1 MKVGVNYAGAST
13 HGPTHGPTDGRDG
26 RPPHRTV
33 QIWCSPKRRSCRP
46 QPDGPPKA
54 AAATSAVWVGTARI
68 SAFLLP
74 HRPRRSRAFRGSRF
88 RTCRPI
94 QAEFFGRI
102 DTPWDLFV
110 KGYVGGGTSGH
121 SHLNDEDFLVGL
133 GGGPFPYSNTLS
145 PIVDGR
151 IGYRAIDAGYD
162 FLRGSKSERSP
173 ATFSSFAA
181 LLVTAFYLVLSGA
194 EVATTTP
201 VHHDCDR
208 AHRRHA

>member
-1 MKVGVNYAGAST
+1 MFAKT
-13 HGPTHGPTDGRDG
+13 PELP
-26 RPPHRTV
+26 
-33 QIWCSPKRRSCRP
+33 
-46 QPDGPPKA
+46 A
-54 AAATSAVWVGTARI
+54 AAGWAAEGGGRYFGSLGRYGEDFGFLPSTPAPAI
-68 SAFLLP
+68 SSI
-74 HRPRRSRAFRGSRF
+74 SRLTFQDMQTNSG
-88 RTCRPI
+88 
-94 QAEFFGRI
+94 EFFGRI

-181 LLVTAFYLVLSGA
+181 LLVTAFYLALSGA
-194 EVATTTP
+194 VVATTTP